1 MTQKPTYALGK
12 SPAQRDPRNLLMGAL
27 LTKAAPPPAAY
38 DVDDNRPALPVPM
51 FANDTLGCCVIS
63 GRAHQTLRFERME
76 QGRTIAITDE
86 EVKDEYFRQ
95 TGGVDSGLVVLDS
108 LRQWRKQ
115 GWRAAG
121 QNYKIRAFAEIM
133 PSKTMELKRAICANL
148 GVGIG
153 LELPLSAQR
162 QLERGLPWATTRGQS
177 AAPGSWGGHYVYL
190 VGYTPSGPVC
200 ITWGQRQA
208 MSWRFFGRYCSEAY
222 AIFDAPDLSQ
232 LPKGINGQAV
242 EAFLLDH

>member
-1 MTQKPTYALGK
+1 MPYALGK

-27 LTKAAPPPAAY
+27 FTKAPAPPVAY
-38 DVDDNRPALPVPM
+38 DVDDNRPTVPTPM
-51 FANDTLGCCVIS
+51 FANDELGCCVIS
-63 GRAHQTLRFERME
+63 GRAHQTLRFERQE
-76 QGRTIAITDE
+76 QGRALTISDE
-86 EVKDEYFRQ
+86 DIKAEYFRQ

-108 LRQWRKQ
+108 LKQWRKQ

-121 QNYKIRAFAEIM
+121 QNYKIRAFAEIR

-162 QLERGLPWATTRGQS
+162 QLERGLPWTTTRGDK
-177 AAPGSWGGHYVYL
+177 AAPGSWGGHYVYV
-190 VGYTPSGPVC
+190 VGYTQAGPVC
-200 ITWGQRQA
+200 ITWGARQP

-232 LPKGINGQAV
+232 LPPGIDGAAV
-242 EAFLLDH
+242 EQFLQQH